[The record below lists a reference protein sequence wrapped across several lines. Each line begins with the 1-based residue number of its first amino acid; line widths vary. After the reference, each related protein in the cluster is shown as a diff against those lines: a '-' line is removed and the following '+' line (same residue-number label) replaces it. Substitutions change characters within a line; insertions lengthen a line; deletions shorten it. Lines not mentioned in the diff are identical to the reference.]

1 MKRDYDPSISLGA
14 DKSREVGASHFTS
27 RGPWF
32 RQCIDEYAPHQSPLS
47 HLRTGPGT
55 FHTRLVLRLV
65 PVPLRHLVRG
75 LRLLLLLI
83 PPRSNSTTWRV
94 RALLSH
100 LAPIGYYFEPE
111 VFYLM

>member
-1 MKRDYDPSISLGA
+1 MISL
-14 DKSREVGASHFTS
+14 
-27 RGPWF
+27 
-32 RQCIDEYAPHQSPLS
+32 SPSVLTNPVRLVQAIS
-47 HLRTGPGT
+47 LHVGPGFANSST
-55 FHTRLVLRLV
+55 NMLRINLLSRLRIDLVTYHIHSALHPV
-65 PVPLRHLVRG
+65 PVRLRHLARG